1 MFKTPFLLAAF
12 CFLLAAPSLAR
23 GSFVYVTNY
32 GDGTVSQFRANA
44 DGTLTPLTPP
54 SVKAYPRCHS
64 LAADPTGRFLYVLSA
79 LEFSRRDCLI
89 SQYRIGPNG
98 TLTPLSPATVPVPY
112 SGQGGGPFLVSVDPS
127 GRFVYVPGRD
137 GLLAQFHIN
146 ADGTLAP
153 LSPPFVGAGG
163 GTLGVSTA
171 FDRLHSTLY
180 VSSRAHMAAAN
191 VGGVAGFAI
200 NPDGTLHLLP
210 QSVLSMEGLTPE
222 SIFVSHGGKY
232 AYILYNAYY
241 GGGGKAFGGKETSR
255 ILVSQFRTQSSGK
268 LDALKPPQVSLPGQ
282 ADCVVVDPHSRFCY
296 LIMPLYRWIEGDL
309 DQRIVG
315 SLRLYRCPIRP
326 DGALGKPA
334 HQTLPVRFDVSTATF
349 DPSGNFLYLLT
360 GNGVRPFRV
369 KLDGSVV
376 PLSSRSIHA
385 GRGPLGM
392 VYVQR

>member
-1 MFKTPFLLAAF
+1 MFKTPFLLAAL
-12 CFLLAAPSLAR
+12 CLLLAAPSLAR
-23 GSFVYVTNY
+23 GSFVYVSNY
-32 GDGTVSQFRANA
+32 GDGAVSQFRANA

-137 GLLAQFHIN
+137 GTIAQFGIQRN
-146 ADGTLAP
+146 GTLTP
-153 LSPPFVGAGG
+153 LQPPLAAGFRFSAG
-163 GTLGVSTA
+163 DDCHVA
-171 FDRLHSTLY
+171 YDRLHSLLY
-180 VSSRAHMAAAN
+180 VTAYGHMFIESSGQVQAYHIAAGALQLMPKSRTDMIVRDISTIRGGRFAYLSRYYRDNHNAEEVTTTVSEYRTTPQGVLLPLRTPRVRPSGMASHALVDPRGRFFYMTIPDEYWVYGEQFNQRLVRGTFLERCEIRPNGTLRRRLWQTLRVQADVPAAA
-191 VGGVAGFAI
+191 F
-200 NPDGTLHLLP
+200 D
-210 QSVLSMEGLTPE
+210 
-222 SIFVSHGGKY
+222 
-232 AYILYNAYY
+232 
-241 GGGGKAFGGKETSR
+241 
-255 ILVSQFRTQSSGK
+255 
-268 LDALKPPQVSLPGQ
+268 SLG
-282 ADCVVVDPHSRFCY
+282 R
-296 LIMPLYRWIEGDL
+296 
-309 DQRIVG
+309 
-315 SLRLYRCPIRP
+315 
-326 DGALGKPA
+326 
-334 HQTLPVRFDVSTATF
+334 
-349 DPSGNFLYLLT
+349 FLYLLT

-376 PLSSRSIHA
+376 SLLPRSIRA